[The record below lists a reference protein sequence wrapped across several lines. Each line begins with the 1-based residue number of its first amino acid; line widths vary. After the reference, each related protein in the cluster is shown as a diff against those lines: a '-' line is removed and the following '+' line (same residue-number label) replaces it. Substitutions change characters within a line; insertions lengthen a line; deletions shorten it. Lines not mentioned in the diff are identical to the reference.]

1 MRKRISVF
9 LILLFLCIIHTN
21 NIANASLLSDGGR
34 FNMTYVY
41 FGETSRYTELVDN
54 TKGSVD
60 LVAISFFDI
69 DENGELVLTDKYSH
83 SFIQDMHQRG
93 IKVVPFLSNHWN
105 ISAGRKALENRHKL
119 AGDVV
124 SAIELF
130 GLDGVNVDIE
140 GLNELDRENYVD
152 FVRLVR
158 EKINPD
164 KLLSVAVAANP
175 FYIDNLWQGSYDYVK
190 LAGYSDFFVVMTY
203 DESWQGSMPGPVA
216 SSTFLERSINYAL
229 ERVPKEKILLG
240 IPFYGRYWKNGSS
253 YGGYGIGLDDIEILK
268 NRYESTEYFDETSK
282 SPCLIVNIKPG
293 DPTTYI
299 FGRALLPGIY
309 TIWYENELSLKY
321 KLNLVQ
327 KYDLMGTSSWS
338 LGQEIPDVWDY
349 YSLWLNGMYFED
361 IIGHWAQ
368 EDIIATGQMGLIKG
382 VAKNLFN
389 PDGTLTRAQLA
400 VLSARLL
407 ELPPADSDVQFEDVK
422 GHWAAAEIEA
432 ARSHGIILGVGN
444 NLFEPE
450 KPVTREQ
457 MTVLADRLIKE
468 LPCNEEEDDI
478 NFSDVSPDRWSFDSI
493 ARLARHGIVN
503 GFPDGMYYP
512 EEVITRAQAAVLVNQ
527 IVGLMK

>member
-282 SPCLIVNIKPG
+282 SPCLIV
-293 DPTTYI
+293 
-299 FGRALLPGIY
+299 
-309 TIWYENELSLKY
+309 
-321 KLNLVQ
+321 
-327 KYDLMGTSSWS
+327 
-338 LGQEIPDVWDY
+338 
-349 YSLWLNGMYFED
+349 
-361 IIGHWAQ
+361 
-368 EDIIATGQMGLIKG
+368 
-382 VAKNLFN
+382 
-389 PDGTLTRAQLA
+389 
-400 VLSARLL
+400 
-407 ELPPADSDVQFEDVK
+407 
-422 GHWAAAEIEA
+422 
-432 ARSHGIILGVGN
+432 
-444 NLFEPE
+444 
-450 KPVTREQ
+450 
-457 MTVLADRLIKE
+457 
-468 LPCNEEEDDI
+468 
-478 NFSDVSPDRWSFDSI
+478 
-493 ARLARHGIVN
+493 
-503 GFPDGMYYP
+503 
-512 EEVITRAQAAVLVNQ
+512 
-527 IVGLMK
+527 